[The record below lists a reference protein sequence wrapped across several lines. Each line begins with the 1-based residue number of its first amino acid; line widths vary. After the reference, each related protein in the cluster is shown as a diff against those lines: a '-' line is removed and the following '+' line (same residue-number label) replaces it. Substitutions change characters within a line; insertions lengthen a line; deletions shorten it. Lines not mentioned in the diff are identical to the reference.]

1 MIRAVIFDWGGVLIE
16 NPAPALLAYFSRRLG
31 VSPEELNGA
40 YREYAEA
47 FQKGRISEEE
57 LWREIAAWL
66 DIREEPPPS
75 LWYEAFREVYTP
87 REEVFSLASKLKG
100 RGYKIGLLSNT
111 EEGAV
116 RYFQEQRYEMFDVTV
131 FSCREGTRKPERKI
145 YEIAL
150 KRLGVF
156 PQEAIFIDDNEEF
169 VKGAREV
176 GMEAI
181 LYTGTQP
188 LKDALSSLLGELVPL

>member
-57 LWREIAAWL
+57 LWRRVSAQL
-66 DIREEPPPS
+66 GTRELPPSS

-87 REEVFSLASKLKG
+87 REEVFSLASDLKG

-111 EEGAV
+111 EEGAA
-116 RYFQEQRYEMFDVTV
+116 RYFQEQGYEMFDVTV
-131 FSCREGTRKPERKI
+131 FSCREGTRKPERMI

-169 VKGAREV
+169 VKGAKEV

-181 LYTGTQP
+181 LYTGTQA
-188 LKDALSSLLGELVPL
+188 LKDALNSLLGELVPL

>member
-40 YREYAEA
+40 YRKYAEA

-57 LWREIAAWL
+57 LWRRVSAQL
-66 DIREEPPPS
+66 GTRELPPSS

-87 REEVFSLASKLKG
+87 REEVFSLASDLKG

-116 RYFQEQRYEMFDVTV
+116 RYFQEQGYEMFDVTV
-131 FSCREGTRKPERKI
+131 FSCREGTRKPERRI

-181 LYTGTQP
+181 LYTGTQA
-188 LKDALSSLLGELVPL
+188 LKDALNSLLGELVPL

>member
-31 VSPEELNGA
+31 VSPEELNEA
-40 YREYAEA
+40 YRKYAEA
-47 FQKGRISEEE
+47 FQKGKISEEE
-57 LWREIAAWL
+57 LWRGIVARL
-66 DIREEPPPS
+66 DIKEEPSPS

-87 REEVFSLASKLKG
+87 REEVFSLASELKD
-100 RGYKIGLLSNT
+100 RGYRVGLLSNT

-116 RYFQEQRYEMFDVTV
+116 RYFQEQGYEMFDVAV
-131 FSCREGTRKPERKI
+131 FSCREGTRKPERRI

-150 KRLGVF
+150 ERLEVF

-169 VKGAREV
+169 AKGAKEV
-176 GMEAI
+176 GMEAV
-181 LYTGTQP
+181 LYTGTQA
-188 LKDALSSLLGELVPL
+188 LKGALSSLLGELVPL

>member
-87 REEVFSLASKLKG
+87 REEVFSLASELKG

-181 LYTGTQP
+181 LYTGTQA